1 MENVLSQLTHS
12 SPFSHP
18 CGHPLNT
25 LFVTQVISEEGVSF
39 KVSLYLLLS
48 LFLCGDT
55 VSLCLV
61 SDWLI
66 SLIGGFT
73 GLLQQ
78 LRVGYKRDYDNVI
91 VQCSVE
97 CL

>member
-18 CGHPLNT
+18 CGHLLNA

-48 LFLCGDT
+48 L
-55 VSLCLV
+55 SL
-61 SDWLI
+61 W
-66 SLIGGFT
+66 
-73 GLLQQ
+73 
-78 LRVGYKRDYDNVI
+78 
-91 VQCSVE
+91 
-97 CL
+97 